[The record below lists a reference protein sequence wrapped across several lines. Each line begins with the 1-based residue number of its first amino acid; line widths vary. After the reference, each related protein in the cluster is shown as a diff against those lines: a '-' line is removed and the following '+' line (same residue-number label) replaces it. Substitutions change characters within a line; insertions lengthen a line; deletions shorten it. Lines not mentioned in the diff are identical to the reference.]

1 MKIGF
6 ADWTGEELHFYTFQ
20 KKGSS
25 LTLENTRSI
34 AVQGELEQSALAS
47 LKTSGMSYLYLSLP
61 VAFLSLRELEFPF
74 ADEKKIS
81 DTIAYELEGLLLGDT
96 SDYCIDHIVTSS
108 SDTISKVL
116 AVCMEKTKLD
126 AIIKAFTAAGLEP
139 KVITSLGLRISG
151 NDYDRILEGQTQNK
165 EIRADTAREEL
176 VHPTI
181 NIRRGDLSFTGD
193 IEKFVRIS
201 NLTALL
207 ILLILAIL
215 GVNLTLKYKILGRE
229 HNMLKSQV
237 ERSFRNAFP
246 EDTKVVDISRQFAS
260 NVNILKNKK
269 AVLGGIA
276 PLDMLGSITDIT
288 NDLATLDEIRADGD
302 NIIIKGIVPA
312 FKDVEAL
319 KNSLS
324 ASFDNVNVTDS
335 TSTTGDKISFTI
347 VMKEKAS

>member
-25 LTLENTRSI
+25 LKLEGTRTISL
-34 AVQGELEQSALAS
+34 QGEPEQSALAA
-47 LKTSGMSYLYLSLP
+47 LKTAGMNELYLSLP
-61 VAFLSLRELEFPF
+61 AALLSLRELEFPF

-96 SDYCIDHIVTSS
+96 EDYCIDHIVTESYDNS
-108 SDTISKVL
+108 SKVL

-126 AIIKAFTAAGLEP
+126 GIIRTFTAAGLEP
-139 KVITSLGLRISG
+139 KVITSLDLRISG
-151 NDYDRILEGQTQNK
+151 NNYDRILQGQTEDK
-165 EIRADTAREEL
+165 TVRSDSAREEL
-176 VHPTI
+176 IHPSI
-181 NIRRGDLSFTGD
+181 NIRRGELSFTGD
-193 IEKFVRIS
+193 IKRFVKIS
-201 NLTALL
+201 NISALLVLFLL
-207 ILLILAIL
+207 ILF
-215 GVNLTLKYKILGRE
+215 GVNLTLRYKLLNKE
-229 HNMLKSQV
+229 HNLLMSQV
-237 ERSFRNAFP
+237 EGSFRSAFP
-246 EDTKVVDISRQFAS
+246 EETKVVDISRQFTS

-269 AVLGGIA
+269 AVLAGIA
-276 PLDMLGSITDIT
+276 PLDMLKSITDIT
-288 NDLATLDEIRADGD
+288 DDLATLDEIRADGD
-302 NIIIKGIVPA
+302 NIVIKGIVPE
-312 FKDVEAL
+312 FKDVEVL

>member
-6 ADWTGEELHFYTFQ
+6 ADWTGEELHLYTFQ

-25 LTLENTRSI
+25 LILENTRSI
-34 AVQGELEQSALAS
+34 PVQGELEQSALAS

-61 VAFLSLRELEFPF
+61 ASFLSLRELEFPF

-96 SDYCIDHIVTSS
+96 SGYCIDHIVTSS
-108 SDTISKVL
+108 SDTGSKVL
-116 AVCMEKTKLD
+116 AVCMEKTRLD
-126 AIIKAFTAAGLEP
+126 AIIRTFTAAGLEP
-139 KVITSLGLRISG
+139 KVITSLDMRISG
-151 NDYDRILEGQTQNK
+151 NDYDRILQGETQDE
-165 EIRADTAREEL
+165 EIRANAAKEEL
-176 VHPTI
+176 VHPSI
-181 NIRRGDLSFTGD
+181 NIRRGELSFTGD
-193 IEKFVRIS
+193 IERFVRIS
-201 NLTALL
+201 NLSALL
-207 ILLILAIL
+207 ILLLLIIS
-215 GVNLTLKYKILGRE
+215 GVNLTLKYKLLCRE
-229 HNMLKSQV
+229 HNMLLSQV
-237 ERSFRNAFP
+237 EGAFRSAFP
-246 EDTKVVDISRQFAS
+246 EDTKVVDITRQFTS

-269 AVLGGIA
+269 AMLAGIA
-276 PLDMLGSITDIT
+276 PLDMLGRITDIT

-302 NIIIKGIVPA
+302 NIVIKGIVPA

-324 ASFDNVNVTDS
+324 ASFNNVSVTDS

>member
-6 ADWTGEELHFYTFQ
+6 ADWTDEELHFYTFQ

-25 LTLENTRSI
+25 LTLENTSSI
-34 AVQGELEQSALAS
+34 PVQGEPEQSALAA
-47 LKTSGMSYLYLSLP
+47 LKASGMSYIYLSLP
-61 VAFLSLRELEFPF
+61 AAFLSLRELEFPF

-96 SDYCIDHIVTSS
+96 SGYCIDHIVTSS
-108 SDTISKVL
+108 SDTGSKVL
-116 AVCMEKTKLD
+116 AVCMEKAKLD
-126 AIIKAFTAAGLEP
+126 AIIKTFTAAGLEP
-139 KVITSLGLRISG
+139 KVVTSLDLRLSG
-151 NDYDRILEGQTQNK
+151 NNYDRILEAQTQDK
-165 EIRADTAREEL
+165 EIRADAAREEL
-176 VHPTI
+176 IHPSI

-193 IEKFVRIS
+193 IKKFINIS

-207 ILLILAIL
+207 VLLLLIIF
-215 GVNLTLKYKILGRE
+215 GVNLTLKYKLISRE
-229 HNMLKSQV
+229 HNMLISQV
-237 ERSFRNAFP
+237 EGAFRSTFP
-246 EDTKVVDISRQFAS
+246 EDTKVVDITRQFTS

-269 AVLGGIA
+269 KMLSGIA
-276 PLDMLGSITDIT
+276 PLDMLGRITDIT

-324 ASFDNVNVTDS
+324 ASFDNVSVTDS